1 MVEWSGDGCMRCAGT
16 AEAREETIQ
25 TAARKTGDT
34 ESVDEDRNYE
44 KVCFTGSHAII
55 SIRLRQRFA
64 RVCESAMA
72 GSSS

>member
-1 MVEWSGDGCMRCAGT
+1 MVEWSGDGCRRCAGT

-25 TAARKTGDT
+25 TAASKTGDT

-55 SIRLRQRFA
+55 SIRPAETAFCTC
-64 RVCESAMA
+64 V
-72 GSSS
+72 